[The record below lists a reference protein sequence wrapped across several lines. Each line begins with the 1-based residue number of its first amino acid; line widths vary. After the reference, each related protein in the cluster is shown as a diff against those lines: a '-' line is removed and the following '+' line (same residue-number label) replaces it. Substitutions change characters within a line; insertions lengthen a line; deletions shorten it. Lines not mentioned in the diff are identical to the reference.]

1 MDTVEWEAV
10 RLADVGEVAESIKQ
24 RVMNNVL
31 APSRENK
38 EYLLSFKGLG
48 LKSEEYVTLHHLAFP
63 VDTNVGCIAVRLGW
77 VPLPP
82 LPKSLQLHLLEMY
95 PILESIQKYL
105 WPRLCKLDKETLLFR
120 CVRESTLTNMKPK
133 PD

>member
-24 RVMNNVL
+24 RV
-31 APSRENK
+31 
-38 EYLLSFKGLG
+38 
-48 LKSEEYVTLHHLAFP
+48 
-63 VDTNVGCIAVRLGW
+63 DTNVGRIAVRLGW

-105 WPRLCKLDKETLLFR
+105 WPRLCKLDKYIHQYRVYHVTAPPML
-120 CVRESTLTNMKPK
+120 
-133 PD
+133 